1 MDIEDIDVFIG
12 IDVGKAEHWAT
23 ALSQE
28 GRKVL
33 DRTLPND
40 EERLR
45 ALYKKLADHG
55 NLLVVVDQPATIG
68 ALAVA
73 VAQDMG
79 ITVGYLPGLS
89 RRRIADLTPGSAKTD
104 AKDAAVIAQ
113 AARTMPHTLRAV
125 SASDEETAALSM
137 LTGFDLDLARQ
148 VNQTKG
154 RIRGQPFTQTPPSP
168 RDRGGALAGRTTPS
182 WRSSPPGTAPADLKR
197 AGKARIDAKLKK
209 HGCRRHATWAAQIG
223 SALEHQTVVV
233 AGTDAAAVVLPH
245 LARQLIAL
253 HAQRADVAAQAGDP
267 GAGPPSL
274 PGPDHPCPG
283 SGVPAAAVF
292 LAETLGKT
300 FDTGAHL
307 ASYAGLAPVTRRSG
321 SSIRGEH
328 VSHGG
333 NKRLKRAM
341 FLSAFASLR
350 SDPVSRAY
358 YQRKRHQGKR
368 HNQAV
373 LALAHRRILTLHAM
387 IRNHTLYTPQPAT
400 KLPTAA

>member
-1 MDIEDIDVFIG
+1 MQVDDIDVFIG
-12 IDVGKAEHWAT
+12 IDVGKSEHWAT
-23 ALSQE
+23 ALTTAGE
-28 GRKVL
+28 CL
-33 DRTLPND
+33 HDRPLPND
-40 EERLR
+40 EARLR
-45 ALYKKLADHG
+45 EVYEHLGEHG
-55 NLLVVVDQPATIG
+55 RLLVVVDQPATIG

-89 RRRIADLTPGSAKTD
+89 MRRIADLSPGSAKTD
-104 AKDAAVIAQ
+104 QRDAAVIAS
-113 AARTMPHTLRAV
+113 AARTMPHTLR
-125 SASDEETAALSM
+125 SITSSDEDAAALSM

-148 VNQTKG
+148 VNQVSN
-154 RIRGQPFTQTPPSP
+154 RIRGLYTQIHPALEGVLGPWLEHDSVLEVIATWPTPA
-168 RDRGGALAGRTTPS
+168 ALRKAGR
-182 WRSSPPGTAPADLKR
+182 
-197 AGKARIDAKLKK
+197 ARIDAKLK
-209 HGCRRHATWAAQIG
+209 A
-223 SALEHQTVVV
+223 
-233 AGTDAAAVVLPH
+233 VLPH

-253 HAQRADVAAQAGDP
+253 HTQRADIAAQVEALVEAHPLYPVLTSMP
-267 GAGPPSL
+267 GI
-274 PGPDHPCPG
+274 
-283 SGVPAAAVF
+283 GVRTSAVF

-300 FDTGAHL
+300 FNTGAQL

-328 VSHGG
+328 VSRGG

-358 YQRKRHQGKR
+358 YQRKRDQGKR

-387 IRNHTLYTPQPAT
+387 IRDGALYDPQPST
-400 KLPTAA
+400 QLPAAA

>member
-1 MDIEDIDVFIG
+1 M
-12 IDVGKAEHWAT
+12 
-23 ALSQE
+23 
-28 GRKVL
+28 
-33 DRTLPND
+33 
-40 EERLR
+40 
-45 ALYKKLADHG
+45 
-55 NLLVVVDQPATIG
+55 
-68 ALAVA
+68 
-73 VAQDMG
+73 
-79 ITVGYLPGLS
+79 
-89 RRRIADLTPGSAKTD
+89 
-104 AKDAAVIAQ
+104 
-113 AARTMPHTLRAV
+113 
-125 SASDEETAALSM
+125 
-137 LTGFDLDLARQ
+137 
-148 VNQTKG
+148 
-154 RIRGQPFTQTPPSP
+154 
-168 RDRGGALAGRTTPS
+168 
-182 WRSSPPGTAPADLKR
+182 
-197 AGKARIDAKLKK
+197 
-209 HGCRRHATWAAQIG
+209 
-223 SALEHQTVVV
+223 VV

-245 LARQLIAL
+245 LARQLIAPR
-253 HAQRADVAAQAGDP
+253 AQRADVAAQAGDP

-300 FDTGAHL
+300 FDTGAQL

-350 SDPVSRAY
+350 SDPVSQAY
-358 YQRKRHQGKR
+358 YQRKRQQGKR

>member
-1 MDIEDIDVFIG
+1 M
-12 IDVGKAEHWAT
+12 
-23 ALSQE
+23 
-28 GRKVL
+28 
-33 DRTLPND
+33 
-40 EERLR
+40 
-45 ALYKKLADHG
+45 
-55 NLLVVVDQPATIG
+55 LVVVDQPATIG

-89 RRRIADLTPGSAKTD
+89 MRRIADLTPGSAKTD

-125 SASDEETAALSM
+125 SASDEDAAALSM

-148 VNQTKG
+148 VNQTAN
-154 RIRGQPFTQTPPSP
+154 RIRGLYTQIHP
-168 RDRGGALAGRTTPS
+168 ALEAVVGPWLEHDAVLEVIAAWPT
-182 WRSSPPGTAPADLKR
+182 PADLKR
-197 AGKARIDAKLKK
+197 AGKARIDARLKK
-209 HGCRRHATWAAQIG
+209 HGCRRHTTWAGQIV

-253 HAQRADVAAQAGDP
+253 HAQRADVAAQVEALVQAHPLYQVLTSMPGIRGPGRRRLPGRDP
-267 GAGPPSL
+267 GQGPP
-274 PGPDHPCPG
+274 G
-283 SGVPAAAVF
+283 
-292 LAETLGKT
+292 
-300 FDTGAHL
+300 TGAQL

-358 YQRKRHQGKR
+358 YQRKRDQGKR

-387 IRNHTLYTPQPAT
+387 IRNGALYDPQPAT

>member
-12 IDVGKAEHWAT
+12 IDVGKSEHWAT
-23 ALSQE
+23 ALSRD

-33 DRTLPND
+33 DRALPND

-89 RRRIADLTPGSAKTD
+89 MRRIADLTPGSAKTD
-104 AKDAAVIAQ
+104 AKDAAVIVQ
-113 AARTMPHTLRAV
+113 AARTMPHTLRAI
-125 SASDEETAALSM
+125 STSDEDAAALSM

-148 VNQTKG
+148 VNQTAN
-154 RIRGQPFTQTPPSP
+154 RVRGLYTQIHPALERVLGPWLEHDAIVEVITAWPTP
-168 RDRGGALAGRTTPS
+168 AE
-182 WRSSPPGTAPADLKR
+182 LKR
-197 AGKARIDAKLKK
+197 AGKARIDARLKK
-209 HGCRRHATWAAQIG
+209 HGCRRHATWAGQIV
-223 SALEHQTVVV
+223 SALELQSVTV
-233 AGTDAAAVVLPH
+233 AGTNAAGMVLPH
-245 LARQLIAL
+245 LARQLITL
-253 HAQRADVAAQAGDP
+253 HAQRADVAAQVETLVQAHPLYQVLTSMPGIRGPGRRRLPGRDP
-267 GAGPPSL
+267 GQGPP
-274 PGPDHPCPG
+274 G
-283 SGVPAAAVF
+283 
-292 LAETLGKT
+292 
-300 FDTGAHL
+300 TGAQL

-341 FLSAFASLR
+341 FHSAFASLR

-358 YQRKRHQGKR
+358 YQRKRDQGKR

-387 IRNHTLYTPQPAT
+387 IRNNTLYNPQPAT
-400 KLPTAA
+400 KLPTTA